1 MSELKTVDFVYLIF
15 IYFLIFESRVKVECD
30 VIYNY
35 YDQWLI
41 LLNCWMRL
49 NIIIKFILIN
59 VSSN

>member
-1 MSELKTVDFVYLIF
+1 MSGLKTVDFVYLIF

-59 VSSN
+59 KC

>member
-1 MSELKTVDFVYLIF
+1 MSGLKTVDFVYLIF

-41 LLNCWMRL
+41 LLNC
-49 NIIIKFILIN
+49 
-59 VSSN
+59 